1 MKIMRFLIGGIALP
15 LMAFVLVATTQE
27 KSQKSEKASGA
38 KTVTGCLQKGDKSNE
53 YSIMELRRAGFVPQ
67 TPEAFAKFVGRTYPV
82 SPCLPQGLN
91 VGKAQGRKKTR

>member
-1 MKIMRFLIGGIALP
+1 MKIMRLVPAALIVP
-15 LMAFVLVATTQE
+15 LMAFVLVATAQE

-82 SPCLPQGLN
+82 S
-91 VGKAQGRKKTR
+91 RRD